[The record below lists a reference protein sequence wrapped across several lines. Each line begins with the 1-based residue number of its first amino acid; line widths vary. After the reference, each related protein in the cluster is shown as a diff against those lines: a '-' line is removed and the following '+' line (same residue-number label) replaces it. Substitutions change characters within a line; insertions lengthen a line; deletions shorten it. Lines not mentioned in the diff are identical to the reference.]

1 MNQNWIV
8 ENLNNAFSTWNGKLT
23 ELWGLVTTSPQTFKG
38 GAVWGVMQSLHNALI
53 GMRVMAN
60 CYMDSSA
67 ATWVYFDEI
76 HVLLKDSMSADFL
89 NSTWKRFRKYNAY
102 ATGITQ
108 DIQDYLANPIAN
120 ALLSNSEFVIMLRQ
134 TKSLDA
140 LKSLYGLSNPQL
152 EFLRNASEGHG
163 IIKMGNSVLPFTN
176 LEPKDAA
183 YQIFK
188 GDLHDNTLSNI
199 KWGDNVTH
207 DGQKVLGHPADKAKA
222 LTGEAEAKAFASE
235 VAQYLTDPAAGTG
248 TDSITGLA
256 AGYYL
261 IKNTDVGTGEVFTDY
276 ILQVVENVT
285 VQPKSGKPT
294 LDKQIKHNDNGEW
307 GVVGDNQ
314 IGDTVEFRTITTVPI
329 VSGYTKYTY
338 VIHDEMSAGL
348 TSNVHSNDD
357 VTIKVND
364 EDAKKLDKIYYTVTV
379 DPKNANKFTV
389 TVDVL
394 KAIEDGKMAAGD
406 TLYTYYTGILNENAK
421 VYNDGKQDN
430 KAYLEYSNNPHDN
443 KTTNKTPE
451 KVVYDWTFKMEINKI
466 DGESNAPLSDAKFV
480 LSKNGSRS
488 LGTIGDDGTPSNTKD
503 LISLIENSDGSYT
516 VAPAGHTGT
525 YVMTAGNI
533 TIKGLDDATEY
544 YLYET
549 KAPAGYNRLTDAV
562 KFKITADYDETGKNC
577 TSVTTKVNEDAPQA
591 GLSITVKN
599 NKGAAL
605 PSTGGIGTT
614 IFYVIGGVL
623 MAVAAVLLVT
633 KKRMNNK

>member
-1 MNQNWIV
+1 MKYMKKLITLLAV
-8 ENLNNAFSTWNGKLT
+8 LTLALAMAVPAFAETTTTTYTITIKNG
-23 ELWGLVTTSPQTFKG
+23 
-38 GAVWGVMQSLHNALI
+38 
-53 GMRVMAN
+53 
-60 CYMDSSA
+60 
-67 ATWVYFDEI
+67 
-76 HVLLKDSMSADFL
+76 
-89 NSTWKRFRKYNAY
+89 
-102 ATGITQ
+102 TGT
-108 DIQDYLANPIAN
+108 Y
-120 ALLSNSEFVIMLRQ
+120 
-134 TKSLDA
+134 
-140 LKSLYGLSNPQL
+140 
-152 EFLRNASEGHG
+152 
-163 IIKMGNSVLPFTN
+163 
-176 LEPKDAA
+176 AA

-199 KWGDNVTH
+199 EWGDNVTH
-207 DGQKVLGHPADKAKA
+207 DGQKVLGNPADKAKA

-294 LDKQIKHNDNGEW
+294 LDKQIRHNDNGEW

-329 VSGYTKYTY
+329 VSGYTEYTY

-348 TSNVHSNDD
+348 TSNVHSSDD

-364 EDAKKLDKIYYTVTV
+364 EKKLDKIYYTVTV

-406 TLYTYYTGILNENAK
+406 TLYTYYTGILNKNAA
-421 VYNDGKQDN
+421 VYDVGKQDN

-443 KTTNKTPE
+443 TTTNKTPV

-480 LSKNGSRS
+480 LSKNGNCS
-488 LGTIGDDGTPSNTKD
+488 LGTIGDDGTPSTTTA
-503 LISLIENSDGSYT
+503 LIDLIENSDGSYT
-516 VAPAGHTGT
+516 VAPAGYTGSVVN
-525 YVMTAGNI
+525 VMTAGKI

-562 KFKITADYDETGKNC
+562 KFKITATYNDTGDSW
-577 TSVTTKVNEDAPQA
+577 TSVTAAVNDVEQSSVSVQVA
-591 GLSITVKN
+591 N
-599 NKGAAL
+599 NKGSTL

-614 IFYVIGGVL
+614 LFYVIGGGL

-633 KKRMNNK
+633 KKRMNSK

>member
-1 MNQNWIV
+1 MW
-8 ENLNNAFSTWNGKLT
+8 
-23 ELWGLVTTSPQTFKG
+23 
-38 GAVWGVMQSLHNALI
+38 
-53 GMRVMAN
+53 
-60 CYMDSSA
+60 
-67 ATWVYFDEI
+67 
-76 HVLLKDSMSADFL
+76 
-89 NSTWKRFRKYNAY
+89 
-102 ATGITQ
+102 ITQ
-108 DIQDYLANPIAN
+108 TKIFEQGDIKPMKYMKKLITLLAVLTL
-120 ALLSNSEFVIMLRQ
+120 ALAMAVPAFAETTTTTYTI
-134 TKSLDA
+134 T
-140 LKSLYGLSNPQL
+140 
-152 EFLRNASEGHG
+152 
-163 IIKMGNSVLPFTN
+163 IKNGTGTY
-176 LEPKDAA
+176 AA

-199 KWGDNVTH
+199 EWGDNVTH
-207 DGQKVLGHPADKAKA
+207 DGQKVLGNPADKAKA

-294 LDKQIKHNDNGEW
+294 LDKQIRHNDNGEW

-329 VSGYTKYTY
+329 VSGYTEYTY

-348 TSNVHSNDD
+348 TSNVHSSDD

-406 TLYTYYTGILNENAK
+406 TLYTYYTGILNKNAA
-421 VYNDGKQDN
+421 VYDVGKQDN

-443 KTTNKTPE
+443 TTTNKTPV

-480 LSKNGSRS
+480 LSKNGNCS
-488 LGTIGDDGTPSNTKD
+488 LGTIGDDGTPSTTTA
-503 LISLIENSDGSYT
+503 LIDLIENSDGSYT
-516 VAPAGHTGT
+516 VAPAGYTGSVVN
-525 YVMTAGNI
+525 VMTAGKI

-562 KFKITADYDETGKNC
+562 KFKITATYNDTGDSW
-577 TSVTTKVNEDAPQA
+577 TSVTAAVNDVEQSSVSVQVA
-591 GLSITVKN
+591 N
-599 NKGAAL
+599 NKGSTL

-614 IFYVIGGVL
+614 LFYVIGGGL

>member
-1 MNQNWIV
+1 MKYMKKLMTLLAV
-8 ENLNNAFSTWNGKLT
+8 LTLALAMAVPAFAETTTTTYTITIKNG
-23 ELWGLVTTSPQTFKG
+23 
-38 GAVWGVMQSLHNALI
+38 
-53 GMRVMAN
+53 
-60 CYMDSSA
+60 
-67 ATWVYFDEI
+67 
-76 HVLLKDSMSADFL
+76 
-89 NSTWKRFRKYNAY
+89 
-102 ATGITQ
+102 TGT
-108 DIQDYLANPIAN
+108 Y
-120 ALLSNSEFVIMLRQ
+120 
-134 TKSLDA
+134 
-140 LKSLYGLSNPQL
+140 
-152 EFLRNASEGHG
+152 
-163 IIKMGNSVLPFTN
+163 
-176 LEPKDAA
+176 AA

-207 DGQKVLGHPADKAKA
+207 NGQKVLGHPADKAKA

-294 LDKQIKHNDNGEW
+294 LDKQIRHNDNGEW

-314 IGDTVEFRTITTVPI
+314 IGDTVEFRTLTTVPI
-329 VSGYTKYTY
+329 VSGYTQYTY

-364 EDAKKLDKIYYTVTV
+364 ETVLDKNYYTVTV
-379 DPKNANKFTV
+379 DEVNTNKFTV

-394 KAIEDGKMAAGD
+394 NAIKDGKMVEGN
-406 TLYTYYTGILNENAK
+406 TLYTYYTGILNEKAK

-430 KAYLEYSNNPHDN
+430 KAYLEYSNNPHDHA
-443 KTTNKTPE
+443 TTNSTPV
-451 KVVYDWTFKMEINKI
+451 KVVYDWTFKMGVKKV
-466 DGESNAPLSDAKFV
+466 DGADGTPLTDAKFV
-480 LSKNGSRS
+480 LSKEKNCD
-488 LGTIGDDGTPSNTKD
+488 LGAIGDDGQPHNTEN
-503 LISLIENSDGSYT
+503 LISLIKNSDGSYT
-516 VAPAGHTGT
+516 VAPAGYNGS
-525 YVMTAGNI
+525 VVNVITAGDI
-533 TIKGLDDATEY
+533 TINGLDDATVY

-549 KAPAGYNRLTDAV
+549 KAPAGYNRLTAAV
-562 KFKITADYDETGKNC
+562 RFEITATYSDAGDNC
-577 TSVTTKVNEDAPQA
+577 TSVTATVNNDVQ
-591 GLSITVKN
+591 SSVSVTVKN

-614 IFYVIGGVL
+614 LFYVIGGGL

>member
-1 MNQNWIV
+1 MKYMKKLMTLLAVLTLALAMAVPAFAETTTTTYTITI
-8 ENLNNAFSTWNGKLT
+8 NNG
-23 ELWGLVTTSPQTFKG
+23 
-38 GAVWGVMQSLHNALI
+38 
-53 GMRVMAN
+53 
-60 CYMDSSA
+60 
-67 ATWVYFDEI
+67 
-76 HVLLKDSMSADFL
+76 
-89 NSTWKRFRKYNAY
+89 
-102 ATGITQ
+102 TGT
-108 DIQDYLANPIAN
+108 Y
-120 ALLSNSEFVIMLRQ
+120 
-134 TKSLDA
+134 
-140 LKSLYGLSNPQL
+140 
-152 EFLRNASEGHG
+152 
-163 IIKMGNSVLPFTN
+163 
-176 LEPKDAA
+176 AA

-188 GDLHDNTLSNI
+188 GDLYNNTLSNI
-199 KWGDNVTH
+199 EWGDNVTAA
-207 DGQKVLGHPADKAKA
+207 GQEALGNAAEKAKA

-248 TDSITGLA
+248 TDSITDLA

-261 IKNTDVGTGEVFTDY
+261 IKNIDVDTGEVFTDY

-294 LDKQIKHNDNGEW
+294 LDKQIRHNDNGEW

-314 IGDTVEFRTITTVPI
+314 IGDTVEFRTLTTVPI
-329 VSGYTKYTY
+329 VSGYTQYTY

-364 EDAKKLDKIYYTVTV
+364 EDAKELDKIYYTVTV

-394 KAIEDGKMAAGD
+394 KAIKDSKMAAGD
-406 TLYTYYTGILNENAK
+406 TLYTYYTGILNKNAA
-421 VYNDGKQDN
+421 VYDVGKQDN
-430 KAYLEYSNNPHDN
+430 KAYLKYSNNPHDN
-443 KTTNKTPE
+443 TTTNKTPE

-480 LSKNGSRS
+480 LSKNGNCS
-488 LGTIGDDGTPSNTKD
+488 LGTIGDDGTPSITTD
-503 LISLIENSDGSYT
+503 LIDLIENNDGSYT
-516 VAPAGHTGT
+516 VAPAGYIGPVVK
-525 YVMTAGNI
+525 VMTAGKI

-562 KFKITADYDETGKNC
+562 KFKITAAYNDTGDGY
-577 TSVTTKVNEDAPQA
+577 TSVTAAVNDVDQSSVSVQVA
-591 GLSITVKN
+591 N
-599 NKGAAL
+599 NKGSTL

-614 IFYVIGGVL
+614 LFYVIGGVL

>member
-1 MNQNWIV
+1 M
-8 ENLNNAFSTWNGKLT
+8 K
-23 ELWGLVTTSPQTFKG
+23 
-38 GAVWGVMQSLHNALI
+38 
-53 GMRVMAN
+53 
-60 CYMDSSA
+60 YMKK
-67 ATWVYFDEI
+67 F
-76 HVLLKDSMSADFL
+76 M
-89 NSTWKRFRKYNAY
+89 
-102 ATGITQ
+102 
-108 DIQDYLANPIAN
+108 
-120 ALLSNSEFVIMLRQ
+120 ALLAVLTLALTMAVPAFAETTTP
-134 TKSLDA
+134 TK
-140 LKSLYGLSNPQL
+140 YTITINNGT
-152 EFLRNASEGHG
+152 
-163 IIKMGNSVLPFTN
+163 GNY
-176 LEPKDAA
+176 AA

-188 GDLHDNTLSNI
+188 GDLHEKTLSNI
-199 KWGDNVTH
+199 EWGDNVT
-207 DGQKVLGHPADKAKA
+207 DEGRTKFGNAADKAK
-222 LTGEAEAKAFASE
+222 TITTEADAKAFAVE
-235 VAQYLTDPAAGTG
+235 VAKYLTDPAAGTG
-248 TDSITGLA
+248 TDSITVSGP
-256 AGYYL
+256 GYYL
-261 IKNTDVGTGEVFTDY
+261 IKNTSVGEGEVFTDY
-276 ILQVVENVT
+276 ILRVVGDVKVN
-285 VQPKSGKPT
+285 PKSGKPT
-294 LDKQIKHNDNGEW
+294 LDKQIRHNETGVW

-314 IGDTVEFRTITTVPI
+314 IGDTVEFRTLTTVPI
-329 VSGYTKYTY
+329 VSGYTQYTY

-348 TSNVHSNDD
+348 TSNVRSNED

-364 EDAKKLDKIYYTVTV
+364 ETVLDKNYYTVTV
-379 DPKNANKFTV
+379 DPENANKFTV

-394 KAIEDGKMAAGD
+394 NAIKDGKMVAGD

-430 KAYLEYSNNPHDN
+430 KAYLEYSNNPHN
-443 KTTNKTPE
+443 NTTTNKTPE
-451 KVVYDWTFKMEINKI
+451 KVVYDWTFKMEVNKI

-614 IFYVIGGVL
+614 IFYVIGGGL

>member
-1 MNQNWIV
+1 M
-8 ENLNNAFSTWNGKLT
+8 K
-23 ELWGLVTTSPQTFKG
+23 
-38 GAVWGVMQSLHNALI
+38 
-53 GMRVMAN
+53 
-60 CYMDSSA
+60 YMKK
-67 ATWVYFDEI
+67 F
-76 HVLLKDSMSADFL
+76 M
-89 NSTWKRFRKYNAY
+89 
-102 ATGITQ
+102 
-108 DIQDYLANPIAN
+108 
-120 ALLSNSEFVIMLRQ
+120 ALLAVLTLALTMAVPAFAETTTP
-134 TKSLDA
+134 TK
-140 LKSLYGLSNPQL
+140 YTITINNGT
-152 EFLRNASEGHG
+152 
-163 IIKMGNSVLPFTN
+163 GNY
-176 LEPKDAA
+176 AA

-188 GDLHDNTLSNI
+188 GDLHEKTLSNI
-199 KWGDNVTH
+199 EWGDNVT
-207 DGQKVLGHPADKAKA
+207 DEGRTKFGNAADKAK
-222 LTGEAEAKAFASE
+222 TITTEADAKAFAVE
-235 VAQYLTDPAAGTG
+235 VAKYLTDPAAGTG
-248 TDSITGLA
+248 TDSITVSGP
-256 AGYYL
+256 GYYL
-261 IKNTDVGTGEVFTDY
+261 IKNTSVGEGEVFTDY
-276 ILQVVENVT
+276 ILRVVGDVKVN
-285 VQPKSGKPT
+285 PKSGKPT
-294 LDKQIKHNDNGEW
+294 LDKQIRHNETGLW

-314 IGDTVEFRTITTVPI
+314 IGDTVEFRTLTTVPI
-329 VSGYTKYTY
+329 VSGYTQYTY

-348 TSNVHSNDD
+348 TSNVRSNED

-364 EDAKKLDKIYYTVTV
+364 ETVLDKNYYTVTV
-379 DPKNANKFTV
+379 DEVNTNKFTV

-394 KAIEDGKMAAGD
+394 NAIKDGKMVAGD

-430 KAYLEYSNNPHDN
+430 KAYLEYSNNPHN
-443 KTTNKTPE
+443 NTTTNKTPE
-451 KVVYDWTFKMEINKI
+451 KVVYDWTFKMEVNKI

-614 IFYVIGGVL
+614 LFYVIGGGL